1 MTFYKRGFLYLIRKR
16 GKSLLL
22 FFIFLLVSLM
32 ILGTTMILHGA
43 AQTKTAMEEKSNAK
57 VVCEIT
63 DTDQPITSQ
72 DIQDIRALPQIRS
85 LNRIGDGAVS
95 LSRLAP
101 ITQSDSGD
109 QKNSQVRLR
118 SFDDLNNDS
127 PFSDGSYRLTQGQLI
142 SPDTQ
147 NSVVVNEIF
156 AQTNGLS
163 LGDEITLENSGATV
177 TATVI
182 GLYLTGN
189 ETRQDASTLSVY
201 RMENQIFSDQLTWSQ
216 LMGDG
221 GYIKVSAYTS
231 QPELLNDLSQS
242 IRDILQDKGDVTTS
256 DALFRQMSAPLTQI
270 TRVVSLMRILAFI
283 TGTAV
288 ISLILAMWMRSRQ
301 REMAILISLGEYKS
315 QIFLQALL
323 ESVTLYIIAAA
334 TACPLGFLSGGILE
348 KIMTSA
354 VTAQVS
360 LQISLQPRDIFLLFA
375 ITGITVIISVCISV
389 LPVIRTNPKDILSR
403 MEG

>member
-1 MTFYKRGFLYLIRKR
+1 
-16 GKSLLL
+16 
-22 FFIFLLVSLM
+22 
-32 ILGTTMILHGA
+32 
-43 AQTKTAMEEKSNAK
+43 MEEKSNAK

-231 QPELLNDLSQS
+231 QPELLNDLAQS

>member
-231 QPELLNDLSQS
+231 QPELLNDLAQS

-256 DALFRQMSAPLTQI
+256 NALFRQMSAPLTQI

>member
-231 QPELLNDLSQS
+231 QPELLNDLAQS

>member
-1 MTFYKRGFLYLIRKR
+1 
-16 GKSLLL
+16 
-22 FFIFLLVSLM
+22 
-32 ILGTTMILHGA
+32 
-43 AQTKTAMEEKSNAK
+43 
-57 VVCEIT
+57 
-63 DTDQPITSQ
+63 
-72 DIQDIRALPQIRS
+72 
-85 LNRIGDGAVS
+85 
-95 LSRLAP
+95 
-101 ITQSDSGD
+101 
-109 QKNSQVRLR
+109 
-118 SFDDLNNDS
+118 
-127 PFSDGSYRLTQGQLI
+127 
-142 SPDTQ
+142 
-147 NSVVVNEIF
+147 
-156 AQTNGLS
+156 
-163 LGDEITLENSGATV
+163 
-177 TATVI
+177 
-182 GLYLTGN
+182 
-189 ETRQDASTLSVY
+189 
-201 RMENQIFSDQLTWSQ
+201 
-216 LMGDG
+216 
-221 GYIKVSAYTS
+221 
-231 QPELLNDLSQS
+231 
-242 IRDILQDKGDVTTS
+242 
-256 DALFRQMSAPLTQI
+256 MSAPLTQI

>member
-216 LMGDG
+216 LIGDG

-231 QPELLNDLSQS
+231 QPELLNDLAQS

-360 LQISLQPRDIFLLFA
+360 LQISLQPEDIFLLFS